1 MAAIITEQ
9 FRINSRKRLMQDIA
23 DTENNSYYIGIGKE
37 DDWTEKLSTINP
49 TSPFPAGTPG
59 DAAQVRNNISS
70 LFKIASANV
79 STMLP
84 KHVIQSN
91 RSYKV
96 YNPYDPTCFYAS
108 ADEFPCFVISRLDNG
123 GEGDQVYLCIGKSHD
138 ATTASTS
145 FQKLG
150 LPDSE
155 DGING
160 PGIYSSPLI
169 GGDGYRWLYM
179 GKYIAGRTELNN
191 GSFVAYD
198 YNQNVLNNSPIASP
212 GLIHGFH
219 IINSGNGLEDATDI
233 DLDIT
238 ITGERANINSSLTTT
253 ASVNIVNGSIVKITI
268 NPDITFGNNYKLWE
282 KATAQITTAGY
293 ESVKIVPIVSPING
307 YENNIETTLPSWYIG
322 VSSDTIAAQYIPAG
336 TTYRQISILKNP
348 KTNNND
354 LITGASIDKPH
365 KSFSSATELAI
376 GSSEV
381 GIGWKLR
388 QGDNGEWAVGTIS
401 FVEQIGGVYHYYYY
415 NSIEGGLLDISAGQ
429 DLIIIAPDSLDI
441 NPDNLIV
448 LSGNYTLSD
457 DTNKYDR
464 STGEVLFID
473 NRGAVT
479 REQGQNE
486 EIKIIIQL

>member
-9 FRINSRKRLMQDIA
+9 FRINSRKRLMQDITN
-23 DTENNSYYIGIGKE
+23 TENNSYYIGIGKE

-49 TSPFPAGTPG
+49 TGPFPAGTPG

-84 KHVIQSN
+84 KYVIQSN
-91 RSYKV
+91 RTYKV

-123 GEGDQVYLCIGKSHD
+123 GEGDQVYLCIGKSHN
-138 ATTASTS
+138 ATNASTS

-160 PGIYSSPLI
+160 PGIYSSPII

-198 YNQNVLNNSPIASP
+198 FNQNVLNNTP
-212 GLIHGFH
+212 GLIHGLH
-219 IINSGNGLEDATDI
+219 IINPGNGLEDATDI
-233 DLDIT
+233 DLDIM
-238 ITGERANINSSLTTT
+238 ITGKRTTALSNSSLATT
-253 ASVNIVNGSIVKITI
+253 ASVDIVNGSIVKITL
-268 NPDITFGNNYKLWE
+268 NPDITFGDNYKFWE
-282 KATAQITTAGY
+282 KVTAQVTTSGY

-307 YENNIETTLPSWYIG
+307 YETNIETTLPSWYIG

-365 KSFSSATELAI
+365 KSFSSDTELAI
-376 GSSEV
+376 GTSTV
-381 GIGWKLR
+381 GTGWKLR
-388 QGDNGEWAVGTIS
+388 QGGDGEWLVGTIS
-401 FVEQIGGVYHYYYY
+401 FVEQIGDVYHYYYY
-415 NSIEGGLLDISAGQ
+415 NSIEGGLLDISDTE
-429 DLIIIAPDSLDI
+429 DLIITAPDSLALTD
-441 NPDNLIV
+441 PNLVV